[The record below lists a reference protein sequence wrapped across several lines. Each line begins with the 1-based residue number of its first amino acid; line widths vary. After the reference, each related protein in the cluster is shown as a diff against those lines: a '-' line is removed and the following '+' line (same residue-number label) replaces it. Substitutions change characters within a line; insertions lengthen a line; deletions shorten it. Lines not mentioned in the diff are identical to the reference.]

1 MMAISTERTPISTE
15 LRYDLLA
22 ILQFT
27 LDSIERCEKGVED
40 AREVGAEEV
49 LQTLRQVH
57 DEQCTQVERLR
68 RLLDQDEEYPRRGRD
83 VVEQASI
90 ESFPASDSP
99 GY

>member
-1 MMAISTERTPISTE
+1 MASPTEKISISTE
-15 LRYDLLA
+15 LRYDLIA

-27 LDSIERCEKGVED
+27 LDSIERCEKGFED
-40 AREVGAEEV
+40 AREVGADEV
-49 LQTLRQVH
+49 LGALRQVH
-57 DEQCTQVERLR
+57 DEQVAQVEMLR
-68 RLLDQDEEYPRRGRD
+68 RLLDQDVTQPTRGRD